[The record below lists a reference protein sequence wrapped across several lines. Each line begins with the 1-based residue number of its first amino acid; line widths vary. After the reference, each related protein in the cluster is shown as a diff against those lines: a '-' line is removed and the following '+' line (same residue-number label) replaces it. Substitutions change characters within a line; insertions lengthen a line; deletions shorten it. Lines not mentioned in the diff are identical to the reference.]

1 VSGTPRD
8 GESGWL
14 RYEAEQPDP
23 APVETDSGDSAWLRH
38 DLPDPSATD
47 AADRAD
53 ATGAPEPGAAT
64 DATSRP
70 PESPWLPSDVEVAR
84 TTPTS
89 GAAHDTGVRPT
100 IVVETEESTPMH
112 PSSATRP
119 LPDQMLAAAA
129 ASGSVGAWDSDA
141 ASPDAASPDAASP
154 DAEGPDA
161 DDSPAGGPHGA
172 DGSDALGDPRV
183 VEADEVGAERR
194 GGDDESVGGL
204 AVLGAA
210 IKEFAIVVGMA
221 LVLSFIVKTW
231 LLQAFYIPSG
241 SMEDTLVLNDRV
253 IVSKLTPG
261 PVDLKRGDII
271 VFADP
276 GQWLDETPKAEQGP
290 VATVVTETLTFVG
303 LLPDNAE
310 NHLIKRVIGLPGD
323 HVVCCDEGGR
333 ITINGT
339 AIKEPYLKPGDA
351 ASEQDFD
358 ITVPKGRVWVMGDH
372 RSNSA
377 DSRVHDGPENDG
389 SQGSVDER
397 LIVGRAVALV
407 WPLDHLTWLSNPTA
421 TFAHVPAPSAA
432 TGAKPQGAGVPGVPV
447 GDGPSAGPGDDPSAG
462 PSGGEVGGTDTPT
475 GSG

>member
-1 VSGTPRD
+1 VSDTPRD
-8 GESGWL
+8 GAGGWL
-14 RYEAEQPDP
+14 RYEGDEPDPTQADVGAPDQPDP
-23 APVETDSGDSAWLRH
+23 QGPTSDSAWLRH
-38 DLPDPSATD
+38 DLPDPSA
-47 AADRAD
+47 AD
-53 ATGAPEPGAAT
+53 TNG
-64 DATSRP
+64 SRP
-70 PESPWLPSDVEVAR
+70 AGQAPDSVWLPPEVDVAR
-84 TTPTS
+84 PAPTPDES
-89 GAAHDTGVRPT
+89 HDTGVPPT
-100 IVVETEESTPMH
+100 IVVEAEAEAEDSTPSHLTGQTQPM
-112 PSSATRP
+112 
-119 LPDQMLAAAA
+119 PDDLAPAPHTSAAADLSD
-129 ASGSVGAWDSDA
+129 ASGSSVAASAANLAEQRDA
-141 ASPDAASPDAASP
+141 AEGDAAERDAAER
-154 DAEGPDA
+154 DA
-161 DDSPAGGPHGA
+161 
-172 DGSDALGDPRV
+172 
-183 VEADEVGAERR
+183 AERDAAER
-194 GGDDESVGGL
+194 DATTGKGSGRDDDEQVSGL

-210 IKEFAIVVGMA
+210 VKEFAIVVGMA

-261 PVDLKRGDII
+261 PIDLKRGDII

-276 GQWLDETPKAEQGP
+276 GQWLDEAPKAEQGP
-290 VATVVTETLTFVG
+290 IATVVTDTLTFVG
-303 LLPDNAE
+303 LLPDNSE

-358 ITVPKGRVWVMGDH
+358 ITVPSGRVWVMGDH

-377 DSRVHDGPENDG
+377 DSRAHDGPENNG

-421 TFAHVPAPSAA
+421 TFATVPAPSADS
-432 TGAKPQGAGVPGVPV
+432 TTEPQGTGT
-447 GDGPSAGPGDDPSAG
+447 DGEGQG
-462 PSGGEVGGTDTPT
+462 GGEVGGTDSDTPT

>member
-1 VSGTPRD
+1 MSGPSRD
-8 GESGWL
+8 RDAGWL
-14 RYEAEQPDP
+14 RYEGGDQPDP
-23 APVETDSGDSAWLRH
+23 ASNSESASDSTASVDADALGQQDARGATPDSAWLRH
-38 DLPDPSATD
+38 DLPEAGADAPGPTPARD
-47 AADRAD
+47 AAWLEPDVGVPGP
-53 ATGAPEPGAAT
+53 TPEPEH
-64 DATSRP
+64 S
-70 PESPWLPSDVEVAR
+70 
-84 TTPTS
+84 
-89 GAAHDTGVRPT
+89 HDTGVPPT
-100 IVVETEESTPMH
+100 IVVEAEEATPAH
-112 PSSATRP
+112 VSSATSP
-119 LPDQMLAAAA
+119 LPA
-129 ASGSVGAWDSDA
+129 
-141 ASPDAASPDAASP
+141 
-154 DAEGPDA
+154 A
-161 DDSPAGGPHGA
+161 DDRHDGVDPDEAGSGDAGGAG
-172 DGSDALGDPRV
+172 DAGERP
-183 VEADEVGAERR
+183 ARR
-194 GGDDESVGGL
+194 GGDDNVGGL

-210 IKEFAIVVGMA
+210 LKEFAIVVGMA

-276 GQWLDETPKAEQGP
+276 GQWLDETPAAKQGP

-358 ITVPKGRVWVMGDH
+358 VTVPSGRVWVMGDH

-377 DSRVHDGPENDG
+377 DSRAHDGPENNG

-421 TFAHVPAPSAA
+421 TFANVPAPSAD
-432 TGAKPQGAGVPGVPV
+432 TTPQGTSGT
-447 GDGPSAGPGDDPSAG
+447 DGQGGG
-462 PSGGEVGGTDTPT
+462 EGGGEVGGTDTPT

>member
-1 VSGTPRD
+1 VSGTARD
-8 GESGWL
+8 GARDRARDGARDGDAGWL
-14 RYEAEQPDP
+14 NYDGETPEAAEVDANNQDQRVVTTDP
-23 APVETDSGDSAWLRH
+23 AWLRH
-38 DLPDPSATD
+38 DLPQDSDTTSHGPTDVPTRDSAWLAPD
-47 AADRAD
+47 LDV
-53 ATGAPEPGAAT
+53 ATPHPTPG
-64 DATSRP
+64 D
-70 PESPWLPSDVEVAR
+70 
-84 TTPTS
+84 
-89 GAAHDTGVRPT
+89 GHDTGVPPT
-100 IVVETEESTPMH
+100 LAEPESPVESTVESPVESQDRRPAPEH
-112 PSSATRP
+112 TQVVTQP
-119 LPDQMLAAAA
+119 LPDEA
-129 ASGSVGAWDSDA
+129 
-141 ASPDAASPDAASP
+141 PDAPDEST
-154 DAEGPDA
+154 GPRKGRHA
-161 DDSPAGGPHGA
+161 DDEP
-172 DGSDALGDPRV
+172 
-183 VEADEVGAERR
+183 
-194 GGDDESVGGL
+194 VGGL
-204 AVLGAA
+204 AVLLAA
-210 IKEFAIVVGMA
+210 VKEFAIVVGMA

-261 PVDLKRGDII
+261 PIDLKRGDII

-276 GQWLDETPKAEQGP
+276 GQWLDETPPVQRGP
-290 VATVVTETLTFVG
+290 LATVVSETLTFVG

-358 ITVPKGRVWVMGDH
+358 ITVPSGRVWVMGDH

-377 DSRVHDGPENDG
+377 DSRAHDGPDNNG

-421 TFAHVPAPSAA
+421 TFASVPAPDPNGSDAP
-432 TGAKPQGAGVPGVPV
+432 T
-447 GDGPSAGPGDDPSAG
+447 DDPKGG
-462 PSGGEVGGTDTPT
+462 PTTGGADGGADGEGGGEVGGTDAPT
-475 GSG
+475 GTG

>member
-1 VSGTPRD
+1 MSGNTRD
-8 GESGWL
+8 GDAGWL
-14 RYEAEQPDP
+14 GYDAEPPRAAEVDHVDQVDAVDARKKEQQVGSTDP
-23 APVETDSGDSAWLRH
+23 AWLRH
-38 DLPDPSATD
+38 DPEAETD
-47 AADRAD
+47 EFVE
-53 ATGAPEPGAAT
+53 PEA
-64 DATSRP
+64 
-70 PESPWLPSDVEVAR
+70 
-84 TTPTS
+84 
-89 GAAHDTGVRPT
+89 
-100 IVVETEESTPMH
+100 
-112 PSSATRP
+112 SSAST
-119 LPDQMLAAAA
+119 
-129 ASGSVGAWDSDA
+129 ASS
-141 ASPDAASPDAASP
+141 ASSASTAST
-154 DAEGPDA
+154 E
-161 DDSPAGGPHGA
+161 SRKERH
-172 DGSDALGDPRV
+172 
-183 VEADEVGAERR
+183 ADEAP
-194 GGDDESVGGL
+194 VGGL

-210 IKEFAIVVGMA
+210 IREFAIVVGMA

-261 PVDLKRGDII
+261 PIDLQRGDII

-276 GQWLDETPKAEQGP
+276 GQWLDATTPVKHGALGQI
-290 VATVVTETLTFVG
+290 VSDTLTFVG

-358 ITVPKGRVWVMGDH
+358 ITVPSGRVWVMGDH

-377 DSRVHDGPENDG
+377 DSRAHDGPENDG

-407 WPLDHLTWLSNPTA
+407 WPLDHLTWLSNPKA
-421 TFAHVPAPSAA
+421 TFATVPAPDAGGA
-432 TGAKPQGAGVPGVPV
+432 DAPTGEGGSPTGGSDGGADGQG
-447 GDGPSAGPGDDPSAG
+447 
-462 PSGGEVGGTDTPT
+462 GGEVGGTDAPD

>member
-1 VSGTPRD
+1 VSSTPREGD
-8 GESGWL
+8 AGWL
-14 RYEAEQPDP
+14 RYEGDQSADPVAVDAPTPDEQDQQDHP
-23 APVETDSGDSAWLRH
+23 AAATDAAWLRH
-38 DLPDPSATD
+38 DLPDPSAP
-47 AADRAD
+47 D
-53 ATGAPEPGAAT
+53 ATHAT
-64 DATSRP
+64 DAT
-70 PESPWLPSDVEVAR
+70 DVPATMVGEA
-84 TTPTS
+84 
-89 GAAHDTGVRPT
+89 D
-100 IVVETEESTPMH
+100 ESTPAH
-112 PSSATRP
+112 VSSATRP
-119 LPDQMLAAAA
+119 LPAVAESAAHR
-129 ASGSVGAWDSDA
+129 DA
-141 ASPDAASPDAASP
+141 AGPAHDDAHDGAQDA
-154 DAEGPDA
+154 
-161 DDSPAGGPHGA
+161 HG
-172 DGSDALGDPRV
+172 D
-183 VEADEVGAERR
+183 
-194 GGDDESVGGL
+194 GGDDTRDADEERVGGL

-261 PVDLKRGDII
+261 PIDLKRGDII

-276 GQWLDETPKAEQGP
+276 GQWLDETPAAKQGP
-290 VATVVTETLTFVG
+290 IATVVTETLTFVG

-339 AIKEPYLKPGDA
+339 AIREPYLKPGDS
-351 ASEQDFD
+351 ASDQDFD
-358 ITVPKGRVWVMGDH
+358 ITVPSGRVWVMGDH

-377 DSRVHDGPENDG
+377 DSRAHDGPQNNG

-407 WPLDHLTWLSNPTA
+407 WPLDHLTWLSNPTS
-421 TFAHVPAPSAA
+421 TFAKVPAPSAGSGTPQR
-432 TGAKPQGAGVPGVPV
+432 TGGTGGQGQ
-447 GDGPSAGPGDDPSAG
+447 
-462 PSGGEVGGTDTPT
+462 GGSEVGGTDTPT

>member
-1 VSGTPRD
+1 VSGTAREGD
-8 GESGWL
+8 EGWL
-14 RYEAEQPDP
+14 RYEG
-23 APVETDSGDSAWLRH
+23 ETPERSEVDASAQDQRVGTTDSAWLRH
-38 DLPDPSATD
+38 DLPQDSDATSSGATPHGATSSGATPHGATD
-47 AADRAD
+47 GPTRDD
-53 ATGAPEPGAAT
+53 AWLAPDLDAAPEP
-64 DATSRP
+64 P
-70 PESPWLPSDVEVAR
+70 
-84 TTPTS
+84 TPDE
-89 GAAHDTGVRPT
+89 AHDTGVPPT
-100 IVVETEESTPMH
+100 LAETEPSTESPGPRPAFEHTQVV
-112 PSSATRP
+112 TQP
-119 LPDQMLAAAA
+119 LPDDDEPD
-129 ASGSVGAWDSDA
+129 GST
-141 ASPDAASPDAASP
+141 
-154 DAEGPDA
+154 GPRKGRHA
-161 DDSPAGGPHGA
+161 DDAP
-172 DGSDALGDPRV
+172 
-183 VEADEVGAERR
+183 
-194 GGDDESVGGL
+194 VGGL

-210 IKEFAIVVGMA
+210 VKEFAIVVGMA

-276 GQWLDETPKAEQGP
+276 GQWLDETPPVKRGP
-290 VATVVTETLTFVG
+290 VATIVSETLTFVG

-323 HVVCCDEGGR
+323 HVECCDEGGR

-358 ITVPKGRVWVMGDH
+358 ITVPSGRVWVMGDH

-377 DSRVHDGPENDG
+377 DSRAHDGPENNG

-421 TFAHVPAPSAA
+421 TFATVPAPVPDDSSTNGTDGGADG
-432 TGAKPQGAGVPGVPV
+432 TG
-447 GDGPSAGPGDDPSAG
+447 
-462 PSGGEVGGTDTPT
+462 GGEVGGTDAPSGT
-475 GSG
+475 G

>member
-1 VSGTPRD
+1 MSGTPRD
-8 GESGWL
+8 GDSGWL
-14 RYEAEQPDP
+14 RYEADQPDP
-23 APVETDSGDSAWLRH
+23 AHVEAADPARLRH
-38 DLPDPSATD
+38 DRPSPSASD
-47 AADRAD
+47 AADAD
-53 ATGAPEPGAAT
+53 VPGAA
-64 DATSRP
+64 
-70 PESPWLPSDVEVAR
+70 E
-84 TTPTS
+84 PTS
-89 GAAHDTGVRPT
+89 GAADAGDRGSVRRGDD
-100 IVVETEESTPMH
+100 EE
-112 PSSATRP
+112 
-119 LPDQMLAAAA
+119 
-129 ASGSVGAWDSDA
+129 SVGA
-141 ASPDAASPDAASP
+141 
-154 DAEGPDA
+154 
-161 DDSPAGGPHGA
+161 
-172 DGSDALGDPRV
+172 
-183 VEADEVGAERR
+183 
-194 GGDDESVGGL
+194 L

-276 GQWLDETPKAEQGP
+276 GQWLDETPKAKQGP
-290 VATVVTETLTFVG
+290 IATAVTETLTFVG

-358 ITVPKGRVWVMGDH
+358 ITVPRGRVWVMGDH
-372 RSNSA
+372 RSTSA
-377 DSRVHDGPENDG
+377 DSRVHDGPENNG
-389 SQGSVDER
+389 SHGSVDER

-407 WPLDHLTWLSNPTA
+407 WPLDHLTWLSTPTA
-421 TFAHVPAPSAA
+421 TFAHVPAPSATA
-432 TGAKPQGAGVPGVPV
+432 TDPQGPGANGAV
-447 GDGPSAGPGDDPSAG
+447 GSGEVGRGEVGSGPG
-462 PSGGEVGGTDTPT
+462 GGGVGGTDTPT